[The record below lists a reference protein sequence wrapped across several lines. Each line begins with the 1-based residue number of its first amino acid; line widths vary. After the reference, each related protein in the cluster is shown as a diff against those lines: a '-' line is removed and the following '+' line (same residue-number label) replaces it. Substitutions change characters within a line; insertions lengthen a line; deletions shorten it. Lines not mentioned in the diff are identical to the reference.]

1 LKEFIFEIPFLKIFV
16 FLCSINSKSM
26 ERSNQISTDKVRF
39 GVVGT
44 NFITD
49 WVINGAR
56 EDERFELTAVCS
68 RSEETAKQY
77 AAKHNIPYTF
87 SSLEAMA
94 ASPLIDAVYIASP
107 NALHAGQTI
116 LCLQHGK
123 HVLCEKA
130 LASNAMEV
138 REMIQAAKDN
148 GVVLMEAM
156 KPTLTP
162 GFIAVQNAIPQI
174 GAVRQYFSC
183 YCQYSSRYDKL
194 KEGIVLNAFDPSLGN
209 GAIMD
214 IGVYTI
220 YPMVVLFGCPT
231 TIQATGVKLYSGVD
245 GHGNI
250 CFSYENGLNATVL
263 YSKIANSQLPTEIQG
278 EDGLITLDRINI
290 ISKVTLTPRNGQK
303 TSILPII
310 DHNEYYYEVAEFIDI
325 IQSGRKE
332 SVNNSLQN
340 SLITMEIIDEVRRQ
354 LGVVFPADEV

>member
-1 LKEFIFEIPFLKIFV
+1 MTSTTSSNSQFLSPFGGGAGGGLNFQLEK
-16 FLCSINSKSM
+16 L
-26 ERSNQISTDKVRF
+26 RF

-49 WVINGAR
+49 WVIAGAR

-68 RSEETAKQY
+68 RSDKTAQLF
-77 AAKHNIPYTF
+77 AAKHNIPHTF
-87 SSLEAMA
+87 TSLEAMA
-94 ASPLIDAVYIASP
+94 DSPLIDAVYIASP
-107 NALHAGQTI
+107 NAFHAEQSI
-116 LCLQHGK
+116 LCMQRGK

-130 LASNAMEV
+130 FASNAAEV
-138 REMIQAAKDN
+138 RRMIQTAHDN
-148 GVVLMEAM
+148 NVVLMEAM

-162 GFIAVQNAIPQI
+162 GFLSVQKAIHQI

-194 KEGIVLNAFDPSLGN
+194 KAGIVLNAFDPALSN

-220 YPMVVLFGCPT
+220 YPMVVLFGRPKA
-231 TIQATGVKLYSGVD
+231 IQATGVKLFSGVD

-290 ISKVTLTPRNGQK
+290 ISGVTLAPRNGQRV
-303 TSILPII
+303 SILPAI
-310 DHNEYYYEVAEFIDI
+310 DHNEYYYEVAEFIDL

-332 SVNNSLQN
+332 SANNSLEN
-340 SLITMEIIDEVRRQ
+340 SLITMEIIDEIRRQ
-354 LGVVFPADEV
+354 LGVVFPADLIR